1 MESRQFPSQEPTV
14 NNFSD
19 LTSARQAIYEVLDR
33 LPPGAAAREQLQ
45 QAAMLISTARE
56 LLVAEGRS

>member
-1 MESRQFPSQEPTV
+1 M